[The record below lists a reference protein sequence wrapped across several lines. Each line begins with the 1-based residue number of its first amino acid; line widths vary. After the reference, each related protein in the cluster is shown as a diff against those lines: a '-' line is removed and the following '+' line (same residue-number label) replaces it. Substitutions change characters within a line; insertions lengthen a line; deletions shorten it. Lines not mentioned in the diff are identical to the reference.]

1 MKVNEL
7 MPPKAEGPEKRRGRS
22 LGVQLRTLLQPQE
35 LDASNLQG
43 QAGHRLR
50 MGEGTVPGPRQLS
63 SNRRTSPAPRSSQL
77 TVNHGSSDKIA
88 PTQGERQLLSVV
100 A

>member
-22 LGVQLRTLLQPQE
+22 LGGQPRTLLQPQE

-43 QAGHRLR
+43 EAGHRLR
-50 MGEGTVPGPRQLS
+50 MGEGTIPGPRQLS
-63 SNRRTSPAPRSSQL
+63 SNRKMSPAL
-77 TVNHGSSDKIA
+77 EA
-88 PTQGERQLLSVV
+88 PS
-100 A
+100 

>member
-7 MPPKAEGPEKRRGRS
+7 MPPKAEGPEKRRERS

-43 QAGHRLR
+43 KAGHRLR
-50 MGEGTVPGPRQLS
+50 MGEGTIPGPRQPS
-63 SNRRTSPAPRSSQL
+63 SKRRISPAL
-77 TVNHGSSDKIA
+77 EA
-88 PTQGERQLLSVV
+88 PS
-100 A
+100 